1 MPLEEGRAADFIA
14 YGVGSETIGLCNA
27 MSYPM
32 AVDYMMTNQASMPHT
47 YLNRIFN
54 TIHQHEILAEILV
67 VDPTL
72 GNRNCSRDAITKMAN
87 YEALATASPSKDEH
101 ADVAGQFQLQ
111 FVTTVSVNVPS
122 KAEKKRNQKIIRQT
136 VMKNFRQQQRSEKLK
151 PRGKNN
157 GLAATSS
164 SDPESG
170 DPESD
175 EPSSNASRASSRSQ
189 SNSLSESDSKNESG
203 CTEPRRS
210 SRNKSLNP
218 SDLGSPLTPLG
229 AGRVDPFRTAYADD
243 NCHMHELIDHCK
255 YLFAQYTPRTSAS
268 PQCATTDHGLPQL

>member
-14 YGVGSETIGLCNA
+14 HGVGSETIGLCNA

-32 AVDYMMTNQASMPHT
+32 VMDCMLTNQASMPHT
-47 YLNRIFN
+47 DLNRMFN
-54 TIHQHEILAEILV
+54 TVHEHEILAEILFFE
-67 VDPTL
+67 PTL

-151 PRGKNN
+151 PKGKNN
-157 GLAATSS
+157 GVAATSS

-175 EPSSNASRASSRSQ
+175 ELSSNASRASSRSQ
-189 SNSLSESDSKNESG
+189 SNSLTESDSKNESG

-210 SRNKSLNP
+210 SSNKSLNP

-229 AGRVDPFRTAYADD
+229 AGRVDPFRKAYADD

-255 YLFAQYTPRTSAS
+255 CLFAQYTLRMSAS
-268 PQCATTDHGLPQL
+268 QWATTDHDLPQL